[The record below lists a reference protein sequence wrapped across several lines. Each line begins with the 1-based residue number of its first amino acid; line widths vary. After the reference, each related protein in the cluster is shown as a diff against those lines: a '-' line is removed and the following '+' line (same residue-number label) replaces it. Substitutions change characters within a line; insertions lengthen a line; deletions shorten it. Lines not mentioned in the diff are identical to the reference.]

1 MSVPDNDNP
10 VPREI
15 DQHLERFG
23 KEPWEVDYDLYGYCA
38 ICNSRV
44 DEFNYCGCG
53 GAAD

>member
-1 MSVPDNDNP
+1 MGVPDYDSI
-10 VPREI
+10 PREI
-15 DQHLERFG
+15 DQHFERFG

-53 GAAD
+53 GSAD